1 MSGSTPTKHGKRC
14 PVAEFEFTEEH
25 GDLRS
30 LVRSWCERV
39 WTPEHVRQIADAG
52 TIDLEAWHALG
63 SELGVVG
70 LSLPEEYGGG
80 GLGVIE
86 LAIVAEELGR
96 ALACL
101 PWISSAA
108 LGAAALVASGD
119 GDALTEWVPALASG
133 DKTITLAGGR
143 TRLAD
148 AITVSAESDDDGWKL
163 TGDAEHVPD
172 GATAD
177 VILVLADTDSGPTLF
192 AVDGN
197 APSVDRHALATLDLT
212 RRQANIHF
220 DSTPARVIGEVGN
233 GASAVS
239 HALDVAATALAA
251 EQAGI
256 AARMLDVTTEYAK
269 SRIQFGRIIGSFQA
283 VKHRLADMAAAA
295 GNVRGAAYHAAWSH
309 DDPSLDDP
317 ALATSIAQQVAS
329 AGAVEVTA
337 KAIQSHG
344 GIGFTWEHPAHL
356 YYKRAVSNSALFGGR
371 AVHAERIAKEV
382 IDA

>member
-1 MSGSTPTKHGKRC
+1 MDKRLREDNQA
-14 PVAEFEFTEEH
+14 PAEFEFTEEH
-25 GDLRS
+25 GDLRG

-39 WTPEHVRQIADAG
+39 WTPEHVREVADAG
-52 TIDLEAWHALG
+52 TVDLNAWRALG
-63 SELGVVG
+63 SELGLVG
-70 LSLPEEYGGG
+70 LILPEQHGGG

-86 LAIVAEELGR
+86 LSIVAEELGR

-108 LGAAALVASGD
+108 LGATALVASGD
-119 GDALTEWVPALASG
+119 DDAIAQLVPALATG

-148 AITVSAESDDDGWKL
+148 AITVSAESDGDGWKL

-177 VILVLADTDSGPTLF
+177 VLLVLADTDSGPSLF
-192 AVDGN
+192 AVDGD
-197 APSVDRHALATLDLT
+197 ASGVDRHALATLDLT
-212 RRQANIHF
+212 RWQANIHF
-220 DSTPARVIGEVGN
+220 EAAPARLIGQTGN
-233 GASAVS
+233 GGTTVAQ
-239 HALDVAATALAA
+239 ALDVAATVLAA

-309 DDPSLDDP
+309 DDPSIDDP

-371 AVHAERIAKEV
+371 AVHAERIAREV

>member
-1 MSGSTPTKHGKRC
+1 MEGRAPRMS
-14 PVAEFEFTEEH
+14 EFEFTEEH

-39 WTPEHVRQIADAG
+39 WTPEHMRQIADAG
-52 TIDLEAWHALG
+52 TVDLDAWRTLA

-70 LSLPEEYGGG
+70 LSLPEEHGGG

-86 LAIVAEELGR
+86 LSIVAEELGR
-96 ALACL
+96 TLACL

-108 LGAAALVASGD
+108 LGAAALTASGD
-119 GDALTEWVPALASG
+119 TEALGEWVPALAGG
-133 DKTITLAGGR
+133 DTTITLAGGR

-148 AITVSAESDDDGWKL
+148 AITVSAESGADGWKL
-163 TGDAEHVPD
+163 TGDTEHVPD

-177 VILVLADTDSGPTLF
+177 VILVLADSDSGPTLF

-197 APSVDRHALATLDLT
+197 APGVDRHALASLDLT

-220 DSTPARVIGEVGN
+220 DSAPARVIGEQGQ
-233 GASAVS
+233 GADIVAK
-239 HALDVAATALAA
+239 ALDVAATVLAA

-256 AARMLDVTTEYAK
+256 AAHMLDVTTEYAK

-283 VKHRLADMAAAA
+283 VKHRLADMAAAT

-317 ALATSIAQQVAS
+317 ALASSIAQQVAS

>member
-1 MSGSTPTKHGKRC
+1 MS
-14 PVAEFEFTEEH
+14 EFEFTEEH

-52 TIDLEAWHALG
+52 TVDLDAWHALG

-86 LAIVAEELGR
+86 LSIVAEELGR
-96 ALACL
+96 TLACL

-108 LGAAALVASGD
+108 LGATALAASGD
-119 GDALTEWVPALASG
+119 SDALAEWVPALASG

-148 AITVSAESDDDGWKL
+148 AVTVSAESDADGWKL

-197 APSVDRHALATLDLT
+197 ASGVDRHALATLDLT

-220 DSTPARVIGEVGN
+220 DSTPARVVGEQGQ
-233 GASAVS
+233 GADVVTT
-239 HALDVAATALAA
+239 ALDVAATVLAA

-256 AARMLDVTTEYAK
+256 AAYMLDVTTEYAK
-269 SRIQFGRIIGSFQA
+269 SRIQFGRTIGSFQA

-317 ALATSIAQQVAS
+317 ALASSIAQQVAS

-344 GIGFTWEHPAHL
+344 GIGFTWEHAAHL

-371 AVHAERIAKEV
+371 AIHAERIAKEV

>member
-133 DKTITLAGGR
+133 AKTITLAGGR

-148 AITVSAESDDDGWKL
+148 AITVSAEFDDDGWKL

-177 VILVLADTDSGPTLF
+177 VILVLADADSGPTLF

-197 APSVDRHALATLDLT
+197 APGVDRHALATLDLT

-220 DSTPARVIGEVGN
+220 DSTPARVIGEAGN

-256 AARMLDVTTEYAK
+256 AAHMLDVTTEYAK

>member
-1 MSGSTPTKHGKRC
+1 MS
-14 PVAEFEFTEEH
+14 EFEFTEEH

-39 WTPEHVRQIADAG
+39 WTLEHVRQIADAG
-52 TIDLEAWHALG
+52 TVDLDAWRTLA

-70 LSLPEEYGGG
+70 LSLPEEHGGG

-86 LAIVAEELGR
+86 LSIVAEELGR
-96 ALACL
+96 TLACL

-108 LGAAALVASGD
+108 LGAAALTASGD
-119 GDALTEWVPALASG
+119 TEALAAWVPALAGG
-133 DKTITLAGGR
+133 DTTITLAGGR

-148 AITVSAESDDDGWKL
+148 AITVSAESDTDGWKL
-163 TGDAEHVPD
+163 TGDTEHVPD

-177 VILVLADTDSGPTLF
+177 VILVLADSDSGPTLF

-197 APSVDRHALATLDLT
+197 APGVDRHALATLDLT
-212 RRQANIHF
+212 RCQANIHF
-220 DSTPARVIGEVGN
+220 DSAPARVIGAQGQ
-233 GASAVS
+233 GADIVAK
-239 HALDVAATALAA
+239 ALDVAATVLAA

-256 AARMLDVTTEYAK
+256 AAHMLDLTTEYAK

-283 VKHRLADMAAAA
+283 VKHRLADMAAAT

-317 ALATSIAQQVAS
+317 ALASSIAQQVAS

>member
-1 MSGSTPTKHGKRC
+1 MN
-14 PVAEFEFTEEH
+14 EFEFTEEH
-25 GDLRS
+25 GDLRG

-39 WTPEHVRQIADAG
+39 WTPEHVREIVDAG
-52 TIDLEAWHALG
+52 TVDLDAWRALG

-86 LAIVAEELGR
+86 LSIVAEELGR

-108 LGAAALVASGD
+108 LGATALAASGD
-119 GDALTEWVPALASG
+119 DNALVELVPALASG

-148 AITVSAESDDDGWKL
+148 AITVSAESDADGWKL
-163 TGDAEHVPD
+163 TGDTEHVPD

-177 VILVLADTDSGPTLF
+177 VILVLADTDSGPSLF

-197 APSVDRHALATLDLT
+197 ALGVDRHALATLDLT

-220 DSTPARVIGEVGN
+220 DSAPARLIGEQGQGADTVGK
-233 GASAVS
+233 
-239 HALDVAATALAA
+239 ALDVAATVLAA

-256 AARMLDVTTEYAK
+256 AAYMLDVTTEYAK
-269 SRIQFGRIIGSFQA
+269 SRIQFGRTIGSFQA

-329 AGAVEVTA
+329 AGTVEVTA

>member
-1 MSGSTPTKHGKRC
+1 
-14 PVAEFEFTEEH
+14 VAEFEFTEEH

-52 TIDLEAWHALG
+52 TTDLEAWHALG

-133 DKTITLAGGR
+133 AKTITLAGGR

-177 VILVLADTDSGPTLF
+177 VILALADTDSGPTLF

-197 APSVDRHALATLDLT
+197 APGVDRHALATLDLT

-220 DSTPARVIGEVGN
+220 DSTPARVIGEAGN

-256 AARMLDVTTEYAK
+256 AAHMLDVTTEYAK

>member
-1 MSGSTPTKHGKRC
+1 MEGRAPRMS
-14 PVAEFEFTEEH
+14 EFEFTEEH

-39 WTPEHVRQIADAG
+39 WTPEHMRQIADAG
-52 TIDLEAWHALG
+52 TVDLDAWRTLA

-70 LSLPEEYGGG
+70 LSLPEEHGGG

-86 LAIVAEELGR
+86 LSIVAEELGR
-96 ALACL
+96 TLACL

-108 LGAAALVASGD
+108 LGAAALTASGD
-119 GDALTEWVPALASG
+119 TEALAEWVPALAGG
-133 DKTITLAGGR
+133 DTTITLAGGR

-148 AITVSAESDDDGWKL
+148 AITVSAESGADGWKL
-163 TGDAEHVPD
+163 TGDTEHVPD

-177 VILVLADTDSGPTLF
+177 VILVLADSDSGPTLF

-197 APSVDRHALATLDLT
+197 APGVDRHALATLDLT

-220 DSTPARVIGEVGN
+220 DSAPARVIGEQGQ
-233 GASAVS
+233 GADIVAK
-239 HALDVAATALAA
+239 ALDVAATVLAA

-256 AARMLDVTTEYAK
+256 AAHMLDVTTEYAK

-283 VKHRLADMAAAA
+283 VKHRLADMAAAT

-317 ALATSIAQQVAS
+317 ALASSIAQQVAS

>member
-1 MSGSTPTKHGKRC
+1 MEGRAPRMS
-14 PVAEFEFTEEH
+14 EFEFTEEH

-52 TIDLEAWHALG
+52 TVDLDAWHALG

-86 LAIVAEELGR
+86 LSIVAEELGR
-96 ALACL
+96 TLACL

-108 LGAAALVASGD
+108 LGATALAASGD
-119 GDALTEWVPALASG
+119 SDALAEWVPALASG

-148 AITVSAESDDDGWKL
+148 AVTVSAESDADGWKL

-197 APSVDRHALATLDLT
+197 ASGVDRHALATLDLT

-220 DSTPARVIGEVGN
+220 DSTPARVVGEQGQ
-233 GASAVS
+233 GADVVTT
-239 HALDVAATALAA
+239 ALDVAATVLAA

-256 AARMLDVTTEYAK
+256 AAYMLDVTTEYAK
-269 SRIQFGRIIGSFQA
+269 SRIQFGRTIGSFQA

-317 ALATSIAQQVAS
+317 ALASSIAQQVAS

-344 GIGFTWEHPAHL
+344 GIGFTWEHAAHL

-371 AVHAERIAKEV
+371 AIHAERIAKEV

>member
-1 MSGSTPTKHGKRC
+1 M
-14 PVAEFEFTEEH
+14 AEFEFTEEH

-108 LGAAALVASGD
+108 FGAAALVASGD

-197 APSVDRHALATLDLT
+197 APGVDRHALATLDLT

-220 DSTPARVIGEVGN
+220 DSTPARVIGEAGN

-256 AARMLDVTTEYAK
+256 AAHMLDVTTEYAK

>member
-1 MSGSTPTKHGKRC
+1 MEGRAPRMS
-14 PVAEFEFTEEH
+14 EFEFTEEH

-52 TIDLEAWHALG
+52 TVDLDAWHALG

-70 LSLPEEYGGG
+70 LSLPEEHGGG

-86 LAIVAEELGR
+86 LSIVAEELGR
-96 ALACL
+96 TLACL

-108 LGAAALVASGD
+108 LGATALAASGD
-119 GDALTEWVPALASG
+119 SDALAKWVPALASG

-148 AITVSAESDDDGWKL
+148 AITVSAESDSDGWKL

-197 APSVDRHALATLDLT
+197 ATGVDRHALATLDLT

-220 DSTPARVIGEVGN
+220 GSAPARVIGEQGQ
-233 GASAVS
+233 GADVVTT
-239 HALDVAATALAA
+239 ALDVAATVLAA

-256 AARMLDVTTEYAK
+256 AAYMLDVTTEYAK
-269 SRIQFGRIIGSFQA
+269 SRVQFGRTIGSFQA

-317 ALATSIAQQVAS
+317 ALASSIAQQVAS

>member
-1 MSGSTPTKHGKRC
+1 MSASEDNQTRTG
-14 PVAEFEFTEEH
+14 EFEFTEEH

-39 WTPEHVRQIADAG
+39 WTPEHVREVLDTG
-52 TIDLEAWHALG
+52 TIDVDAWRALG

-70 LSLPEEYGGG
+70 LNLPEEHGGG

-86 LAIVAEELGR
+86 LSIVAEELGR

-101 PWISSAA
+101 PWVSSAA
-108 LGAAALVASGD
+108 LGATALVASGD
-119 GDALTEWVPALASG
+119 NDVLSQWVPALASG

-143 TRLAD
+143 TRLSD
-148 AITVSAESDDDGWKL
+148 AITVSAESDADGWKL
-163 TGDAEHVPD
+163 TGDTEHVPD

-177 VILVLADTDSGPTLF
+177 LILVLADTDSGPSLF

-197 APSVDRHALATLDLT
+197 APGVDRHALATLDLT
-212 RRQANIHF
+212 RGQANIHF
-220 DSTPARVIGEVGN
+220 DSAPARLIGQPGR
-233 GASAVS
+233 GADAVAT
-239 HALDVAATALAA
+239 ALDVAATVLAA
-251 EQAGI
+251 EQAGV
-256 AARMLDVTTEYAK
+256 AGHMLDVTTEYAK

-283 VKHRLADMAAAA
+283 VKHRLADMAAAT

>member
-1 MSGSTPTKHGKRC
+1 MEGRAPRMS
-14 PVAEFEFTEEH
+14 EFEFTEEH

-52 TIDLEAWHALG
+52 TVDLDAWHALG

-70 LSLPEEYGGG
+70 LSLPEEHGGG

-86 LAIVAEELGR
+86 LSIVAEELGR
-96 ALACL
+96 TLACL

-108 LGAAALVASGD
+108 LGATALAASGD
-119 GDALTEWVPALASG
+119 SDALAEWVPALASG

-148 AITVSAESDDDGWKL
+148 AITVSAESDADGWKL

-177 VILVLADTDSGPTLF
+177 VILVLADTESGPTLF

-197 APSVDRHALATLDLT
+197 APGVDRHALATLDLT

-220 DSTPARVIGEVGN
+220 DSTPARLIGEQGQ
-233 GASAVS
+233 GADVVTT
-239 HALDVAATALAA
+239 ALDVAATVLAA

-256 AARMLDVTTEYAK
+256 AAYMLAVTTEYAK
-269 SRIQFGRIIGSFQA
+269 SRIQFGRTIGSFQA

-317 ALATSIAQQVAS
+317 ALASSIAQQVAS

>member
-1 MSGSTPTKHGKRC
+1 M
-14 PVAEFEFTEEH
+14 AEFEFTEEH

-86 LAIVAEELGR
+86 LAIVAEDLGR

-133 DKTITLAGGR
+133 AKTITLAGGR

-148 AITVSAESDDDGWKL
+148 AITVSAEFDDDGWKL

-197 APSVDRHALATLDLT
+197 APGVDRHALATLDLT

-220 DSTPARVIGEVGN
+220 DSTPARVIGEAGN

-256 AARMLDVTTEYAK
+256 AAHMLDVTTEYAK

-371 AVHAERIAKEV
+371 AVHAERSAKEV
-382 IDA
+382 IDACPNKFS

>member
-1 MSGSTPTKHGKRC
+1 MEGRAPRMS
-14 PVAEFEFTEEH
+14 EFEFTEEH

-39 WTPEHVRQIADAG
+39 WTPEHMRQIADAG
-52 TIDLEAWHALG
+52 TVDLDAWRTLA

-70 LSLPEEYGGG
+70 LSLPEEHGGG

-86 LAIVAEELGR
+86 LSIVAEELGR
-96 ALACL
+96 TLACL

-108 LGAAALVASGD
+108 LGAAALTASGD
-119 GDALTEWVPALASG
+119 TEALAEWVPALAGG
-133 DKTITLAGGR
+133 DTTITLAGGR

-148 AITVSAESDDDGWKL
+148 AITVSAESGADGWKL
-163 TGDAEHVPD
+163 TGDTEHVPD

-177 VILVLADTDSGPTLF
+177 VILVLADSDSGPTLF

-197 APSVDRHALATLDLT
+197 APGVDRHALASLDLT

-220 DSTPARVIGEVGN
+220 DSAPARVIGEQGQ
-233 GASAVS
+233 GADIVAK
-239 HALDVAATALAA
+239 ALDVAATVLAA

-256 AARMLDVTTEYAK
+256 AAHMLDVTTEYAK

-283 VKHRLADMAAAA
+283 VKHRLADMAAAT

-317 ALATSIAQQVAS
+317 ALASSIAQQVAS